1 MELVDDAPGM
11 DAVAA
16 LTRLGGI
23 GSTADVLAL
32 TSRKRLRRAVAA
44 RRVVHVS
51 RGRYAL
57 PVADEARD
65 VAARVGGHLRLLSAA
80 AHWEWETKWPARFP
94 QVVAPSKPDHPP
106 PAEIVC
112 EALPRADR
120 DGWATA
126 HLRTVLDCAAGLPF
140 DEALAVAD
148 SALRHR
154 DLSHDDLLSVLRP
167 NTPVGVR
174 RVLEHATGLAANP
187 FESVLRA
194 ILVEADLPVVAQWAT
209 TIAGVTYHPDL
220 ADPFS
225 ALAIEAD
232 SWAHHAGRAEHDRD
246 CKRYNALVTGGW
258 TVLRFTW
265 EQAMFSPHEVVAT
278 VRAALELPVSA

>member
-1 MELVDDAPGM
+1 M

-23 GSTADVLAL
+23 GTTADVLAL

-44 RRVVHVS
+44 RRVVHVA

-65 VAARVGGHLRLLSAA
+65 VAVQVGGHLRLLSAA
-80 AHWEWETKWPARFP
+80 AHWEWETKWPARYP
-94 QVVAPSKPDHPP
+94 QVVVPKKPDRPP

-112 EALPRADR
+112 EALPRVDR
-120 DGWATA
+120 DGWATS

-140 DEALAVAD
+140 DEALTVAD
-148 SALRHR
+148 SALRHQ
-154 DLSHDDLLSVLRP
+154 DLTRDDLLGALRP
-167 NTPVGVR
+167 DTPARVR
-174 RVLEHATGLAANP
+174 RVLEHATDLAANP

-194 ILVEADLPVVAQWAT
+194 ILVEADIPVVPQWAIT
-209 TIAGVTYHPDL
+209 LGGVTYHPDL
-220 ADPFS
+220 AQPFS
-225 ALAIEAD
+225 SIAIEAN
-232 SWAHHAGRAEHDRD
+232 SWAHHAGRDDHDAD
-246 CKRYNALVTGGW
+246 CARYNTLVVGGW

-265 EQAMFSPHEVVAT
+265 EQVMFAPHTVVET
-278 VRAALELPVSA
+278 VRAALNLPVAA